1 MSKVNLHLTLTSKK
15 NSINERKQNFIF
27 VGKNVPWKDFLL
39 YLSQYDFLS
48 QVIFAFLLFMGMVM
62 YANEVE
68 TKEK

>member
-15 NSINERKQNFIF
+15 KQHKWEKAKLYFRRKKRPLERLF
-27 VGKNVPWKDFLL
+27 VVFVAV
-39 YLSQYDFLS
+39 DFLS